1 LNPKGG
7 AIAITTIRSI
17 GQFSAENFNDAFS
30 ENYSFG
36 SSQYTSIIAEA
47 LRISKTAIQ
56 TATNVVFYLGDPAL
70 MLAIPKPKIKLTKVN
85 DVLVSQTTDDFKSL
99 ARMKV
104 SGEITDEND
113 MLTNYNGE
121 VSTTIFD
128 KTIPRTTLNN
138 DGNSPAINFDT
149 LGETIFRGNASIAN
163 GLFEFSFVVPRYS
176 NSFS

>member
-1 LNPKGG
+1 LESKGG
-7 AIAITTIRSI
+7 AIAMITLQFVPSDSLALKILMMHSLKTIL
-17 GQFSAENFNDAFS
+17 
-30 ENYSFG
+30 FG
-36 SSQYTSIIAEA
+36 SSQYTSIAEA
-47 LRISKTAIQ
+47 LRISKNSNPNS
-56 TATNVVFYLGDPAL
+56 ATNVVFYLGDPAL

-113 MLTNYNGE
+113 MLLTNYNGE

-149 LGETIFRGNASIAN
+149 LGETILEVMPLLQTAYLN
-163 GLFEFSFVVPRYS
+163 LVL
-176 NSFS
+176 